1 MRLAPIA
8 ALLTALF
15 PTACS
20 RPPGEARSRPPAGGP
35 GTGVVAEVDGSV
47 ITREELDRQV
57 EGRLT
62 RLQQEEYEMRRAALE
77 ELMTDRLIEA
87 EARRRGLSREVLVRQ
102 EVDGRTASPAP
113 GQAELIYDQN
123 RERFSGRTR
132 EQAVAEIREALAR
145 RLRSERRAQWEEELR
160 KQATV
165 VVRLEPPRA
174 EVPIPAG
181 EPATGTAGARVTIV
195 EFTDY
200 QCPFCHRAQGVMD
213 QILSRYEGKIR
224 LVHRDFPL
232 EGHPGAFPAARAAR
246 CAGEQGRFWAYHRNL
261 MTVAGALDDADL
273 MARAKGLRLDAGAF
287 GACLGSDRHDAS
299 IRAAYD
305 DGVELGVTGTPAYF
319 INGRMLSG
327 ARPLAAFAEVIDE
340 ELARAP

>member
-1 MRLAPIA
+1 
-8 ALLTALF
+8 
-15 PTACS
+15 
-20 RPPGEARSRPPAGGP
+20 
-35 GTGVVAEVDGSV
+35 
-47 ITREELDRQV
+47 
-57 EGRLT
+57 
-62 RLQQEEYEMRRAALE
+62 
-77 ELMTDRLIEA
+77 TDRLIEA

-145 RLRSERRAQWEEELR
+145 SLRSERRAQWEEELR

-305 DGVELGVTGTPAYF
+305 DGEALGVTGTPAYF